1 MANPPNILLITSDQQ
16 HHGALGAV
24 NPRLRTPALDRL
36 CAEGTRFDRAYCP
49 NPVCSPTRSS
59 ILTGMYPSVHGC
71 WTIGV
76 RLPEDVPTVGRY
88 LAAQG
93 YATGL
98 IGKAHFQPLASSAQS
113 PSLECQPTLRDLDF
127 WRHFHGPWYGF
138 DHIEVARNHADEA
151 HAGQHYAIWME
162 DNGLPDWRDYFQSP
176 DPGARRDQRRRR
188 WSWDLPERFHY
199 SAWTAERTMAF
210 IERCQA
216 AGRPFL
222 CWASFHDPHPPYLV
236 SAPWDRMY
244 AAQDMAPG
252 VLTPGEHER
261 NPPHFRRTQE
271 PHPDFS
277 PWREAFGVAG
287 LHSHLQDP
295 EELRRD
301 IAVYY
306 GMISLMDHHIGRIL
320 DRLDQLGL
328 ERETLVVFTSDHG
341 HFLGHHGLNRKGP
354 FHYED
359 MIRVPFIVRHP
370 GRVPAGRVGDELV
383 SLVDLAPTFLRAA
396 GAPVPGAMQ
405 GVDQDQAWRGQ
416 GAVRDHVLVENRC
429 QGECLSLRSYV
440 TRTEKLTIYGDYGR
454 DTVGGASYGEFFDL
468 ARDPAEVANL
478 WDEPAAQSRKGELA
492 IAFVRALIASEPTR
506 QERVA
511 GA

>member
-16 HHGALGAV
+16 HYRTLGVV
-24 NPRLRTPALDRL
+24 NPRIRTPALDRL
-36 CAEGTRFDRAYCP
+36 CGEGTRFERAYCP

-59 ILTGMYPSVHGC
+59 ILTGMYPSMHGC
-71 WTIGV
+71 WTIGTK
-76 RLPEDVPTVGRY
+76 LPEDVPTLGHY
-88 LAAQG
+88 LGAES

-98 IGKAHFQPLASSAQS
+98 IGKAHFQPLASTAQS

-127 WRHFHGPWYGF
+127 WRGFHGPWYGF

-151 HAGQHYAIWME
+151 HAGQHYATWME
-162 DNGLPDWRDYFQSP
+162 EHGLQDWRAYFQSP
-176 DPGARRDQRRRR
+176 DATGRHGNRRR

-216 AGRPFL
+216 AGRPFF
-222 CWASFHDPHPPYLV
+222 CWSSFHDPHPPYLAP
-236 SAPWDRMY
+236 APWDRMY
-244 AAQDMAPG
+244 EAGDMEPG
-252 VLTPGEHER
+252 VLTPGEHAR
-261 NPPHFRRTQE
+261 NPPHFQRTQE
-271 PHPDFS
+271 AHPDFS

-295 EELRRD
+295 QELRRD

-320 DRLDQLGL
+320 DRLDHLGL
-328 ERETLVVFTSDHG
+328 DRETLVVFTSDHG

-359 MIRVPFIVRHP
+359 MIRVPFIVRRP
-370 GRVPAGRVGDELV
+370 GCVPAGRVSDELV
-383 SLVDLAPTFLRAA
+383 SLVDLAPTFLRTA
-396 GAPVPGAMQ
+396 GIPIPGAMQ
-405 GVDQDQAWRGQ
+405 GVDQGPAWRGE
-416 GAVRDHVLVENRC
+416 GAVRNHVLVENRC
-429 QGECLSLRSYV
+429 QSEHLSLRTYV
-440 TRTEKLTIYGDYGR
+440 TAVEKLTVYGR
-454 DTVGGASYGEFFDL
+454 YGRGAVDRPSCGEFFDL
-468 ARDPAEVANL
+468 SRDPGEVDNL
-478 WDEPAAQSRKGELA
+478 WNDPSAQARKGELA
-492 IAFVRALIASEPTR
+492 TAFVRAMIASESTR
-506 QERVA
+506 QPRVA